1 MPWFNHIE
9 LNFEAAFGD
18 GPYST
23 GSTWS
28 DITSDIRGY
37 TINRGRSSNRRGFTA
52 GNGTFQ
58 VGNSSGTYDPANT
71 ASVFAGDLDLN
82 SPFRVKAV
90 HSGTTYTLMHG
101 HIARWPLTY
110 PDKKDAIAPMRVTD
124 NLAKLNR
131 TRLVDAAYTKES
143 SDTRIGN
150 ILDDVGFAAGMR
162 NLDTGV
168 TDVAPFSET
177 FAVYLAANVK
187 RPNAFTLTVS
197 GETTSLIDFDATAA
211 EVETAVE
218 ALAGITAATVTGTG
232 VNGDPWLITI
242 DNPLQHHTITGTGPG
257 LHSNELIA
265 AWATD
270 NPIWANLSQR
280 QRKETWAD
288 PIDEPHLW
296 APLSDDGILISRSG
310 RTYSGAA
317 GRAIADTVEAEQGR
331 FFISSSG
338 DARFMNRAA
347 FSGST
352 ATHQF
357 AGVGGLPYFNLS
369 RLYDDDA
376 LVNKA
381 SITGAVGEAQ
391 TATDTGSRDSNG
403 EAAYSKTNA
412 FIVSGVEA
420 LNVAEFTVGVNKDVK
435 DRIVNFT
442 LKPESSTALWPAVLG
457 IDLQDVVE
465 VNFTPPAG
473 DPVQETVVIERITHT
488 VSPGHWT
495 TVYGC
500 HPLQTFESQDYWTL
514 DTSQLDTET
523 RLA

>member
-1 MPWFNHIE
+1 MPWFNHIS
-9 LNFEAAFGD
+9 LHFEAAFGD

-28 DITSDIRGY
+28 EITSDIRGC

-58 VGNSSGTYDPANT
+58 VSNSSGTYDPANT
-71 ASVFAGDLDLN
+71 ASAFAGDLDLN
-82 SPFRVKAV
+82 SPFRLKAV
-90 HSGTTYTLMHG
+90 HSGTTYMLMHG

-110 PDKKDAIAPMRVTD
+110 PDKKDAFAPMRVTD
-124 NLAKLNR
+124 NLAKLNK
-131 TRLVDAAYTKES
+131 TRLVDAVYSEES

-150 ILDDVGFAAGMR
+150 ILDDVGWSAGMR

-168 TDVAPFSET
+168 TDVAAFEET
-177 FAVYLAANVK
+177 FAVYLAANVTGF
-187 RPNAFTLTVS
+187 FTLTVA
-197 GETTSLIDFDATAA
+197 GETTANIDWDATAA

-218 ALAGITAATVTGTG
+218 ALAGITAATVSGTG
-232 VNGDPWLITI
+232 VNGDPWLVMIQT
-242 DNPLQHHTITGTGPG
+242 PFQRFTLTAAGPG

-265 AWATD
+265 PFVTVNPLAKTGQEQEQTKWA
-270 NPIWANLSQR
+270 S
-280 QRKETWAD
+280 

-296 APLSDDGILISRSG
+296 APLSDDGILTSRSG
-310 RTYSGAA
+310 RVFSGSA

-338 DARFMNRAA
+338 DARFMNRVA

-352 ATHQF
+352 AAHQF

-381 SITGAVGEAQ
+381 SITGAVGSVQ

-500 HPLQTFESQDYWTL
+500 HPLQTFESQPYWIL